1 MVCLIGCSQPDE
13 SLRTQGTR
21 IEVTEEFARDIQK
34 NYDSLYDKYVFNDN
48 IKGFANPRGMA
59 FIFEPAFSTY
69 GEIYETETA
78 GYPIVYIP
86 THFTNGDATI
96 RITFDRENHIYHFE
110 VIEE

>member
-1 MVCLIGCSQPDE
+1 
-13 SLRTQGTR
+13 
-21 IEVTEEFARDIQK
+21 
-34 NYDSLYDKYVFNDN
+34 
-48 IKGFANPRGMA
+48 MA

-96 RITFDRENHIYHFE
+96 RIIFDRENHIYHFE